1 MTGVKRLKISTR
13 SLHIRGSRG
22 CVIWRKYHEIFDG
35 VNFVNKKLKKVGVGI
50 FYLDIILYLCCMN
63 KYRRHTPALL
73 MPLHQMQEAQT
84 IDACGVSKKY
94 SNYNIE

>member
-22 CVIWRKYHEIFDG
+22 CVIWCKYLEIFDG
-35 VNFVNKKLKKVGVGI
+35 VNFVNKKLKKVGAGI

-63 KYRRHTPALL
+63 NFRENTPALRS
-73 MPLHQMQEAQT
+73 PLSQKQEAQM

-94 SNYNIE
+94 SNKRGK